1 MGILYKEFAAYT
13 KEQLDSHAL
22 TYVLEAEHQDGPEYW
37 NQFETVEEAFND
49 FVLYLGNVTG
59 VIS

>member
-1 MGILYKEFAAYT
+1 MAISYEEFAVHT
-13 KEQLDSHAL
+13 STQLDACVKE
-22 TYVLEAEHQDGPEYW
+22 YVNEAEHQDGSEYW
-37 NQFETVEEAFND
+37 NQFDTVEEAFND